1 VGSAPSWHDPAVP
14 DEDRLPEE
22 ERRPDGP
29 AAVWPGPD
37 LYTLRAVVELDL
49 ALDTDVTVDAA
60 HAVVSE
66 LADRAFGRGWQRW
79 YGEALAAEAVD
90 DPSRLL
96 DRDDLAERVLGRVR
110 TGMREDDEAPD
121 PPEEGYGW
129 YAYPPG
135 TSPGRQAFRR
145 AVRRRRESV
154 RTALLSPGRPRVAGR
169 RSRG

>member
-1 VGSAPSWHDPAVP
+1 MR

-60 HAVVSE
+60 HGVVSE

-79 YGEALAAEAVD
+79 YGEALAAEGVD
-90 DPSRLL
+90 DPRRLL
-96 DRDDLAERVLGRVR
+96 DRDDLAERVLGRLR